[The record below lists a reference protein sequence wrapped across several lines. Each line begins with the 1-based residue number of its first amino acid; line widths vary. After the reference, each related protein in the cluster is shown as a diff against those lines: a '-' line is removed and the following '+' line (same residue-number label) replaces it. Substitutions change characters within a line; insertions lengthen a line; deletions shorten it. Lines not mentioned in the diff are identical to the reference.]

1 MDVTST
7 YKFARI
13 SARKARDVAR
23 EIQGLSVS
31 EALDILNFTPR
42 KGAELFGKTLKTAL
56 ADAEN
61 NFELA
66 VDGLYVKS
74 AIVGEGPTFKRF
86 KARARGSAS
95 AIMKRTSHITVV
107 LSDDEVVEKAEKK
120 AKAPKRA
127 EKKAEKAA
135 PKAEKKAKAPKKAE
149 KKAEKAA
156 PKAEKKAKAPKKAEK
171 KAEKAAPKAEKVDE
185 SADVAYDSAPAESD
199 DLKKLTGVG
208 PKLAEKLNAAG
219 VTTYEQIANWSE
231 DEFNAVKEQVPMKGI
246 EFDSLVAEAK
256 SLQEGSK

>member
-120 AKAPKRA
+120 AKAPK
-127 EKKAEKAA
+127 
-135 PKAEKKAKAPKKAE
+135 
-149 KKAEKAA
+149 
-156 PKAEKKAKAPKKAEK
+156 KAEK